1 GVEVVVVDDGL
12 ARVPVLLGGAGGVEL
27 LELEPVVDDRLEQ
40 VERADGVR
48 HYRLVRPVPRLAH
61 VRLGAEVEDVR
72 AVARRV
78 AELADEVVDG
88 GAVGEVGEVNL
99 HAVAQVPDVVQG
111 AARSGAHEGV
121 DAGVEVNER
130 LGQVRAHEAVGA
142 GDEDGAAAEDVTE
155 V

>member
-1 GVEVVVVDDGL
+1 ADVGL
-12 ARVPVLLGGAGGVEL
+12 R
-27 LELEPVVDDRLEQ
+27 
-40 VERADGVR
+40 
-48 HYRLVRPVPRLAH
+48 
-61 VRLGAEVEDVR
+61 AEVEHIR
-72 AVARRV
+72 AVGGCV

-111 AARSGAHEGV
+111 AARGGAHEGV

-142 GDEDGAAAEDVTE
+142 GDEDGPAAEDVNE
-155 V
+155 LAAQGGQRVVGPRRVVVRHVHSGRMPARGD